1 MMVMLMPTDS
11 AESSSITQG
20 TVHWKHDDAYAQA
33 LGNKPEYAGRV
44 RQVGPNIWP
53 VRGSIRSYHTPSQPH
68 SQNQGHAV
76 FSQEMFAS
84 EMERALEVER
94 TRHTSEME
102 RALEAER
109 ARQASEIERVL
120 EGERAQHKLQ
130 MDEVLAAQS
139 QIMSRFSQM
148 ESLWHQLV
156 SVPGVSNDNVVPDK
170 NSAHYMNISSV
181 DSRSGNN

>member
-1 MMVMLMPTDS
+1 
-11 AESSSITQG
+11 
-20 TVHWKHDDAYAQA
+20 
-33 LGNKPEYAGRV
+33 
-44 RQVGPNIWP
+44 
-53 VRGSIRSYHTPSQPH
+53 
-68 SQNQGHAV
+68 
-76 FSQEMFAS
+76 MFAS

-148 ESLWHQLV
+148 ESLWRQSV

-170 NSAHYMNISSV
+170 NSAHYMNISFV

>member
-1 MMVMLMPTDS
+1 MVMLMPTDS
-11 AESSSITQG
+11 VDSSSITQG
-20 TVHWKHDDAYAQA
+20 TVRWRHDDAYAQA

-53 VRGSIRSYHTPSQPH
+53 VRGSIRSYHTPSRLD

-76 FSQEMFAS
+76 FPQEMFAS

-94 TRHTSEME
+94 ARHASEME

-120 EGERAQHKLQ
+120 EGERA
-130 MDEVLAAQS
+130 
-139 QIMSRFSQM
+139 
-148 ESLWHQLV
+148 
-156 SVPGVSNDNVVPDK
+156 
-170 NSAHYMNISSV
+170 
-181 DSRSGNN
+181 